1 MGILA
6 DVTAVVQRQPSR
18 MVVLQLK
25 IGWQNKD
32 YEGVMHAVV
41 PCVDVWKCGIFDG
54 DG

>member
-32 YEGVMHAVV
+32 YEGVMLAVV
-41 PCVDVWKCGIFDG
+41 SGVGVWVCGIFDG
-54 DG
+54 HG